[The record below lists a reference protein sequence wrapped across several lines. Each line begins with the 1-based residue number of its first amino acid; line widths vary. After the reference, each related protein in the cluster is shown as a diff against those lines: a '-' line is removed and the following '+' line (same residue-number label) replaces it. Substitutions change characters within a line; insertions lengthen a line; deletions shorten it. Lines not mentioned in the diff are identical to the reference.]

1 MVVVIKV
8 SKSELESLS
17 ETCSIREQGAYT
29 GLSFNPFGLSSEEYE
44 RGVYLVN
51 GTFEN
56 LRKILDYDP
65 TVNLKIYVVIAEDK

>member
-1 MVVVIKV
+1 MVVVIKI
-8 SKSELESLS
+8 SKSELKSLR
-17 ETCSIREQGAYT
+17 ETCSIRKQDAYT
-29 GLSFNPFGLSSEEYE
+29 GLSFNPFGLPMDDYK
-44 RGVYLVN
+44 RGVYVVN